1 MKLFSSHF
9 RTINWHVCYAD
20 WFGWLNSLVRR
31 GTWPSSSCKSDA
43 VAASRLTPCAS
54 RTVSAVRKNELI
66 ASTCWVVSA
75 TCGKVVAVQPARY
88 RSQTHAMGQ
97 DEDLEK
103 LMGHLGQYQTL
114 HFFITILV
122 ILISKIVSIF
132 IPRSVSHLSLQK
144 YRLVLKF
151 TL

>member
-1 MKLFSSHF
+1 MLSSECDL
-9 RTINWHVCYAD
+9 RQ
-20 WFGWLNSLVRR
+20 G
-31 GTWPSSSCKSDA
+31 GG
-43 VAASRLTPCAS
+43 
-54 RTVSAVRKNELI
+54 SA
-66 ASTCWVVSA
+66 
-75 TCGKVVAVQPARY
+75 ARY

-97 DEDLEK
+97 DEDLER

-132 IPRSVSHLSLQK
+132 IPRSGSHLPLQK